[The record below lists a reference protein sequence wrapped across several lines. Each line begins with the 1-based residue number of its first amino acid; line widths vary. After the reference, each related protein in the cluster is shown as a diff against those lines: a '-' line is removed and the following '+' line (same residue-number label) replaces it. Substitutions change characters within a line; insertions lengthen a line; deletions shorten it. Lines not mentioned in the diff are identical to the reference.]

1 MQEALGILE
10 KASNSCVLQPTVAIL
25 CGDVNLDQDNAN
37 ACCQPRNG
45 DATPNVLNQWH
56 TQTSSAAP
64 NCSFFLGSFVLLHHA
79 IEVKLVAARPNKHD
93 LALEFSIAKKT
104 KDQNKQPDNKLLWNI
119 GGSTGGFTRA
129 VLYNWT
135 PPNLDD
141 DLQ

>member
-1 MQEALGILE
+1 MRPFLH
-10 KASNSCVLQPTVAIL
+10 
-25 CGDVNLDQDNAN
+25 
-37 ACCQPRNG
+37 
-45 DATPNVLNQWH
+45 DAF
-56 TQTSSAAP
+56 QTHESLPITWCIDAAP

-79 IEVKLVAARPNKHD
+79 IEVKLAAARPNKHD

-135 PPNLDD
+135 PPDLNE